1 MTARDGDALKN
12 EKWAASGSDGITTA
26 GLTRSTGWPQSY
38 SQTGGNNPEREV
50 INQVFRELTAQAV
63 ESNQSGILAWDTSI
77 SYLHPAYVVG
87 SDNRLYVSVR
97 NNNGIDPTTDSNESD
112 WKPVIATTDG
122 TIDAPAPPPD
132 ASSTV
137 KGIVELATA
146 TETQTGT
153 DNVRAV
159 TPAGLAS
166 RNATATRTG
175 LVERATQAEADA
187 GTDNVRFMTASL
199 VKRRIEQAQTGFVRL
214 TTGTSW
220 TVPAW
225 ARMVFV
231 EVIGGGGGGG
241 GTGGIGGNYRY
252 PGEGGLIAR
261 HFFLA
266 SSLGATVTYAIGAG
280 GATDAA
286 GGNTVFAGHA
296 VGLGGR
302 SAVIAITQ
310 HVNVATVVL
319 DRVVATGQKGAN
331 GGYQGFVGETGLP
344 TTVAGGAAGTDGTG
358 TNNGGAGGAGTNS
371 LNGLGSGGGGGGD
384 GGDSG
389 GNGGVGGAGGIPGG
403 GGGGGG
409 ARRGPAPA
417 TDGAGGAGGRG
428 EIRIWYW

>member
-1 MTARDGDALKN
+1 MTTRDSDALKN

-50 INQVFRELTAQAV
+50 INQLFRELTALAV
-63 ESNQSGILAWDTSI
+63 EFNKSGILAWDTSI

-87 SDNRLYVSVR
+87 SDNRLYVSIR

-153 DNVRAV
+153 DVVRAV

-166 RNATATRTG
+166 RNATTTRQG
-175 LVERATQAEADA
+175 LVERATQAEADSGA
-187 GTDNVRFMTASL
+187 DTTRYMPSAL
-199 VKRRIEQAQTGFVRL
+199 VKRRIEQAQTSFDRL

-220 TVPAW
+220 SVPAW

-231 EVIGGGGGGG
+231 EVVGGGAGGAGGG
-241 GTGGIGGNYRY
+241 NRRSV
-252 PGEGGLIAR
+252 GEGGRTAR
-261 HFFLA
+261 HLFLA
-266 SSLGATVTYAIGAG
+266 SSLGTSVTYAIGAG
-280 GATDAA
+280 GTSGGGN

-302 SAVIAITQ
+302 GAVLSTA
-310 HVNVATVVL
+310 L
-319 DRVVATGQKGAN
+319 YDPPEATGQMGAN
-331 GGYQGFVGETGLP
+331 GGEGGRSNAGGTVGETGLP
-344 TTVAGGAAGTDGTG
+344 TTVG
-358 TNNGGAGGAGTNS
+358 GGAGGAVGTSTSDGGAGSAGTNS
-371 LNGLGSGGGGGGD
+371 LDGLGGGGGG
-384 GGDSG
+384 GGGGWSPGGSTPG
-389 GNGGVGGAGGIPGG
+389 GNGGAGGAGGIPGG
-403 GGGGGG
+403 GGGAGGKG
-409 ARRGPAPA
+409 GYNA
-417 TDGAGGAGGRG
+417 TDATGGAGGRG
-428 EIRIWYW
+428 EIRIWAW

>member
-1 MTARDGDALKN
+1 MTTRDSDALKN

-38 SQTGGNNPEREV
+38 SQTGDNNPEREV
-50 INQVFRELTAQAV
+50 INQLFREVTALIV
-63 ESNQSGILAWDTSI
+63 EINKSGILAWDTSI

-166 RNATATRTG
+166 RNATTTRTG

-220 TVPAW
+220 TVPTGAK
-225 ARMVFV
+225 AVFV

-241 GTGGIGGNYRY
+241 TPTSGIGGG
-252 PGEGGLIAR
+252 PGEGGLTAR

-266 SSLGATVTYAIGAG
+266 SSLGNTVTYAIGAG
-280 GATDAA
+280 GASSAA
-286 GGNTVFAGHA
+286 GGNTIFAGHA

-302 SAVIAITQ
+302 GAVSATAV
-310 HVNVATVVL
+310 H
-319 DRVVATGQKGAN
+319 DRSVATGQKGAN
-331 GGYQGFVGETGLP
+331 GGRGGRPNNVGIAGEAGLP
-344 TTVAGGAAGTDGTG
+344 TTVGGGVGGTAGTGSG
-358 TNNGGAGGAGTNS
+358 SGGAGGAGTNS
-371 LNGLGSGGGGGGD
+371 LDGLGSGGGGGG
-384 GGDSG
+384 GGGGNPGGSG
-389 GNGGVGGAGGIPGG
+389 GAGGAGGIPGG

-409 ARRGPAPA
+409 RHAG
-417 TDGAGGAGGRG
+417 TGTTSGAGAAGGRG
-428 EIRIWYW
+428 EIRIWWW